1 MNSTIRFAS
10 VTMMTLCFVLVGT
23 SLYSQKTNSWDLF
36 AKTKF
41 ESKYN
46 EELAEYVFYPKFTDD
61 LKSLEGKEI
70 ILEGFY
76 VPFAPEEGNYI
87 ILSKFPMSQC
97 YFCGGG
103 GPESITEV
111 TFKDGRTRFQ
121 VDDLVTVK
129 GKLKLNI
136 DDMDHLNFIIVDAVI
151 VRK

>member
-1 MNSTIRFAS
+1 MNNKL
-10 VTMMTLCFVLVGT
+10 TLIAATLILIATTTVAQQNF
-23 SLYSQKTNSWDLF
+23 NAWDIF

-41 ESKYN
+41 EPKYN
-46 EELAEYVFYPKFTDD
+46 EKIGEYVFYPKFTDQV
-61 LKSLEGKEI
+61 KSLEGKEI
-70 ILEGFY
+70 TIEGFY

-111 TFKDGRTRFQ
+111 TLKQGVGRFQ

-136 DDMDHLNFIIVDAVI
+136 EDVDHLNFLIVDAVV